1 MKMRFL
7 YGALIGFCLLLFAAA
22 GFGAT
27 LVYLPKDGAIQ
38 SKLNQI
44 QAVSAPSLQSFIGL
58 TDQED
63 LKLLKQRIDKNNIT
77 RSRYQQM
84 FMGIPVWGYH
94 IIVAENA
101 AGAVVGLYGTKVAG
115 IAADIPVSAL
125 SASSLNAQTALSQ
138 MKERHIT
145 NSELADQ
152 IWVFEN
158 EVSKKV
164 IYIDDN
170 SQARLC
176 FRVSFF
182 VDVA

>member
-1 MKMRFL
+1 
-7 YGALIGFCLLLFAAA
+7 
-22 GFGAT
+22 
-27 LVYLPKDGAIQ
+27 
-38 SKLNQI
+38 
-44 QAVSAPSLQSFIGL
+44 
-58 TDQED
+58 
-63 LKLLKQRIDKNNIT
+63 
-77 RSRYQQM
+77 
-84 FMGIPVWGYH
+84 
-94 IIVAENA
+94 
-101 AGAVVGLYGTKVAG
+101 
-115 IAADIPVSAL
+115 
-125 SASSLNAQTALSQ
+125 